1 MEVKM
6 IRFAWLRLIVSGLA
20 LLATL
25 PIARAAE
32 SAGTYKFSPVNQFGV
47 ELTASYW
54 NPIIQYISSRSGV
67 NLVLKIGRTSA
78 DTTSYVLAR
87 EVDFAFTNHLF
98 NENRRRMGWRLLV
111 RRDYPAV
118 RGQILTTSDSTVT
131 DLQQLADQEVAFPGR
146 EAFIAYKLT
155 YAHLLSEKIPV
166 KVVFGGNHDGAFA
179 QLFSGKVKAVGVN
192 SQLSDAYALRENKKF
207 RVLWSSEPFNDLA
220 LMSSPSMPEADV
232 KAVTDA
238 FLGMGADPEGAAIIR
253 RVSELVKIAPFQRFI
268 PAAEEDYASYM
279 DFFRRAPEHLQ

>member
-1 MEVKM
+1 MM
-6 IRFAWLRLIVSGLA
+6 TRLAWLRLVVFGLA
-20 LLATL
+20 FVANLST
-25 PIARAAE
+25 AAA
-32 SAGTYKFSPVNQFGV
+32 SDNPRTYKFSPVNQFGI

-78 DTTSYVLAR
+78 DTTSYVLAK

-111 RRDYPAV
+111 RRDYPPV
-118 RGQILTTSDSTVT
+118 HGQILTTADSDIT
-131 DLQQLADQEVAFPGR
+131 DLRQLADQEVVFPGR
-146 EAFIAYKLT
+146 EAFVAYKVT
-155 YAHLLSEKIPV
+155 YAHLLSQKINV

-192 SQLSDAYALRENKKF
+192 SQLSDAYAVRENKKF
-207 RVLWSSEPFNDLA
+207 RLLWSSEPFNDLA

-232 KAVTDA
+232 KAVVDA
-238 FLGMGADPEGAAIIR
+238 FLGMHRDPEGAAVIK
-253 RVSELVKIAPFQRFI
+253 RVSESVKIAPFQRFI
-268 PAAEEDYASYM
+268 PAEESDYTSYM
-279 DFFRRAPEHLQ
+279 NFFQNAPENLQ